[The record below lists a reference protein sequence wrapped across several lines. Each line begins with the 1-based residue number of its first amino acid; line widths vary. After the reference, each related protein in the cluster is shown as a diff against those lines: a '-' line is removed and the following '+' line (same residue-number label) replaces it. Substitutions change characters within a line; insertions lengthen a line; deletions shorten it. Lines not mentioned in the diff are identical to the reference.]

1 MSSLSQT
8 STPDA
13 LKSSGRHSAARC
25 PEMDHAV
32 RVTSLGASS
41 NGQSRRLV
49 DQPLLRGLCVLFL
62 CSFILAISSTSH
74 AQPGIDEPVLRSVE
88 NIDIVE
94 HLNQQLPLDLKFQN
108 EIGQFVP
115 LQNFFQDGRPVILNL
130 AYFSCPML
138 CNLVV
143 EGMIDAISQI
153 GWTMGEEFRVL
164 TISIDP
170 RDRPAQARARQ
181 ALMVEEMG
189 RKDALAGWSFLTGR
203 EENIRAVAETVG
215 FGYEWNDYRQE
226 YAHGAALMIL
236 TPDGRVSRYLYGVQF
251 DPKVLRLSMI
261 EASDGKVGST
271 LDKIFLLCY
280 HYDPSIA
287 AYGPMA
293 ERIMRAG
300 GVVTLL
306 LLGLLFML
314 LTRARRRSLASLDAG
329 SSSSDE
335 VRAPMA
341 AGNET

>member
-1 MSSLSQT
+1 MRALSRT
-8 STPDA
+8 STLGA
-13 LKSSGRHSAARC
+13 LRTSCRRFAARHLG
-25 PEMDHAV
+25 MDQLVPAIFLV
-32 RVTSLGASS
+32 CLLLGFSA
-41 NGQSRRLV
+41 
-49 DQPLLRGLCVLFL
+49 
-62 CSFILAISSTSH
+62 TTH

-88 NIDIVE
+88 NVDIVE

-115 LQNFFQDGRPVILNL
+115 LKDFFQDSRPVILNL

-143 EGMIDAISQI
+143 EGMIDAIGQI

-189 RKDALAGWSFLTGR
+189 RKDALEGWSFLTGR
-203 EENIRAVAETVG
+203 EENIRAVADTVG

-226 YAHGAALMIL
+226 YAHGAALMVL
-236 TPDGRVSRYLYGVQF
+236 TPDGRISRYLYGVQF
-251 DPKVLRLSMI
+251 DPKVLRLSMV

-293 ERIMRAG
+293 ARIMRAG
-300 GVVTLL
+300 GVATLL
-306 LLGLLFML
+306 LLGLLFL
-314 LTRARRRSLASLDAG
+314 FLNRSRRRSLASLDAQK
-329 SSSSDE
+329 SSADDLH
-335 VRAPMA
+335 APIV